1 MEEQLMSLKVDF
13 AFKEIMQNEK
23 VRKGFISAVLQ
34 IPVED
39 IISTT
44 ILNTY
49 LRQEHKDDK
58 LGILDIRVN
67 LNGNTEI
74 DIEMQVVPFNYWTER
89 ALFYTSKMYIE
100 NIELG
105 KKYSMLKKVISI
117 SILNFNLLKEN
128 YFYNSFHIR
137 NDKTNKLFTDKMEWH
152 TIELLKLPNDIETT
166 NDLLKLWTGF
176 IKESGENKEL
186 IKMIA
191 TKNEYL
197 QEAYN
202 ELEKISANKQKR
214 LEYETRQKAL
224 LDYNTLIDD
233 AEKRGQEKGEKIG
246 QAKGEK
252 IGQAKERLE
261 IAKGLLELE
270 ILDIETIALKTKL
283 SIDEVKNLKTKLK

>member
-246 QAKGEK
+246 QAK
-252 IGQAKERLE
+252 ERLE

>member
-117 SILNFNLLKEN
+117 SILNFNLLKED

-137 NDKTNKLFTDKMEWH
+137 NDKTNKIFTDKMEWH

-233 AEKRGQEKGEKIG
+233 AEKRGQ
-246 QAKGEK
+246 
-252 IGQAKERLE
+252 AKERLE
-261 IAKGLLELE
+261 LAKGLLELE

-283 SIDEVKNLKTKLK
+283 SVDEVRNLKTKLK

>member
-117 SILNFNLLKEN
+117 SILNFNLLKED

-137 NDKTNKLFTDKMEWH
+137 NDKTNKVFTDKMEWH
-152 TIELLKLPNDIETT
+152 TIELLKLPDDIETT
-166 NDLLKLWTGF
+166 NDLLKLWSGF

-233 AEKRGQEKGEKIG
+233 AEKRGQ
-246 QAKGEK
+246 
-252 IGQAKERLE
+252 AKERLE
-261 IAKGLLELE
+261 LAKGLLELE

-283 SIDEVKNLKTKLK
+283 SVDEVRNLKTKLK